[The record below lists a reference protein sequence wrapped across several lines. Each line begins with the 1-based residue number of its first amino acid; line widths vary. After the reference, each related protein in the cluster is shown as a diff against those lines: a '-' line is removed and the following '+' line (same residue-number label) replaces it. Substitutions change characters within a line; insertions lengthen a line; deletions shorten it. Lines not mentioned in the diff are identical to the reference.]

1 LAHGQ
6 YLENIMT
13 CMQAVLSLLLVS
25 PCSDGGGPSS
35 QAVIAAALAQPARL
49 ESDRVKDPLRRPDEV
64 LAFFEI
70 RPGMRVLDLFSG
82 SGYYT
87 EILSSVVG
95 PAGSVVAHNNAA
107 YLAYVAEELD
117 QRYSDNHLKNV
128 ERLTA
133 ETFELDLP
141 PQSFDAAF
149 AILTWHDFY
158 GVDMENGWPAI
169 DVPALTTKLC
179 AALKPGA
186 VLGVID
192 HVANAGADPWKT
204 AEDLH
209 RIDPDRI
216 RADLAYEGELS
227 VLRNS
232 TDDHN
237 LPMSDPSVRGKTDQV
252 MFKFRKKR

>member
-1 LAHGQ
+1 
-6 YLENIMT
+6 MT

-25 PCSDGGGPSS
+25 PCSDGGGSSS
-35 QAVIAAALAQPARL
+35 QAVIAESLAQPARL
-49 ESDRVKDPLRRPDEV
+49 QSDREKDSLRKPDAV

-82 SGYYT
+82 GGYYT

-95 PAGSVVAHNNAA
+95 PGGSVVAHNNSA
-107 YLAYVAEELD
+107 YLDYVAEELN
-117 QRYSDNHLKNV
+117 QRFGDDHLKNV

-133 ETFELDLP
+133 ETYELDLAA
-141 PQSFDAAF
+141 QSFDAAF

-158 GVDMENGWPAI
+158 VVDAASGWPAI
-169 DVPALTTKLC
+169 DVPALTAKLC
-179 AALKPGA
+179 EALKPGA

-192 HVANAGADPWKT
+192 HVAKQGADPHES
-204 AEDLH
+204 AEKLH

-216 RADLAYEGELS
+216 KADLEATCFVYEGELNA
-227 VLRNS
+227 LRNS
-232 TDDHN
+232 ADDHD

-252 MFKFRKKR
+252 IFRFRKKL